1 MNSWGG
7 GISRMLDSL
16 KLESQKIVNDV
27 MWVLG
32 TEQRSW
38 ERGVRGKYS

>member
-1 MNSWGG
+1 
-7 GISRMLDSL
+7 MLDSL